1 MTVSSQTQRV
11 SYAGDG
17 STTSFPVSFLFYSN
31 ADVSAIL
38 RATDGTETTWTENTQ
53 YTLTGAGNPN
63 GGTLTVKTSPTDY
76 TPASGTTL
84 VIKRELDFVQETD
97 LPADGAF
104 PSESVERQLDRS
116 VMHAQQLGEQIARSL
131 TLPAT
136 TAFANLSLPE
146 PASNQL
152 LGWNAGATDLE
163 NKVAAD
169 IPLTSVTTF
178 MQTLLDDATAAA
190 ARGTLELAT
199 STTDHALVR
208 FNGVSGKQQN
218 STVIIGDTGGISGVE
233 SINNNTLAGL
243 SGWGNVIA
251 PHEGLVVQSASVST
265 VDVDAAGVLVRSAA
279 GDVRWLES
287 VNLTVNITASGAN
300 GLDTGSEAA
309 LTWYYVYVIYN
320 PTTDTTAGLLSA
332 SATSPTLPSGY
343 TYSGLVGSIR
353 NDGANDFIEIH
364 QRGRLAVTLR
374 NTPLSN
380 GTATSY
386 TAVSLI
392 GAVPPIATAARGYLT
407 VDRSAGTAAV
417 DLFVATE
424 GAGTSATLGEERAS
438 IQNAVTGFGTSA
450 WELPLKTAQQVVYRV
465 AGTSARGTITCSQ
478 WRY

>member
-38 RATDGTETTWTENTQ
+38 RAADGTETTWTENTQ

-163 NKVAAD
+163 NKAAAD
-169 IPLTSVTTF
+169 IPLTAITAFV
-178 MQTLLDDATAAA
+178 QTLLDDADASEALS
-190 ARGTLELAT
+190 TL
-199 STTDHALVR
+199 
-208 FNGVSGKQQN
+208 
-218 STVIIGDTGGISGVE
+218 GISAF
-233 SINNNTLAGL
+233 IKTL
-243 SGWGNVIA
+243 
-251 PHEGLVVQSASVST
+251 
-265 VDVDAAGVLVRSAA
+265 
-279 GDVRWLES
+279 
-287 VNLTVNITASGAN
+287 
-300 GLDTGSEAA
+300 LDD
-309 LTWYYVYVIYN
+309 
-320 PTTDTTAGLLSA
+320 PD
-332 SATSPTLPSGY
+332 
-343 TYSGLVGSIR
+343 
-353 NDGANDFIEIH
+353 
-364 QRGRLAVTLR
+364 
-374 NTPLSN
+374 
-380 GTATSY
+380 
-386 TAVSLI
+386 
-392 GAVPPIATAARGYLT
+392 ATAARATLAVMGAIASSIDGRVALFDGTSGARLKQAPPGALFDIGMIVPTART
-407 VDRSAGTAAV
+407 VAPGGWLLCYGQNVSRTTYP
-417 DLFVATE
+417 DLFARLDTNF
-424 GAGTSATLGEERAS
+424 GAGDGSTTFGIPDLRGRVPAGRDNMGGVNAGRLNNILSSATLGATGGNQQHQLTIAEMPNHTHSTRAA
-438 IQNAVTGFGTSA
+438 QNAGAAVGGSNEYHPNTSLAPANQPWMSFTGGDGLHNNVQPTII
-450 WELPLKTAQQVVYRV
+450 LNYCIYTGVVV
-465 AGTSARGTITCSQ
+465 
-478 WRY
+478 